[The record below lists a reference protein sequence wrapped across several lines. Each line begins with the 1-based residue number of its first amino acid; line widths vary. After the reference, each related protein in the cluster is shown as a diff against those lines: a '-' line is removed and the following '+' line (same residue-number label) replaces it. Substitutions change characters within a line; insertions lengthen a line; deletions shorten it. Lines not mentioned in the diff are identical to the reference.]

1 MTAEQKI
8 LENIRLIG
16 KGNEKTFLAIVE
28 NNYPDK
34 DYVDVRDLSGTLY
47 PEVRKRSAIGDGE
60 DAKKGMVITPVSKS
74 SVIVSRI
81 GNSDEM
87 FVEMF
92 SEVES
97 IVFDGGENGG
107 LTITPKL
114 VEELGKTNSLLQAF
128 ITVISGAT
136 VPEPGN
142 GSPSALQIALKGA
155 ITGKQLGDYSEI
167 ENTKIKH

>member
-1 MTAEQKI
+1 MTPEEKI
-8 LENIRLIG
+8 LKQIKMLGN
-16 KGNEKTFLAIVE
+16 GNEKTFLAFVE
-28 NNYPDK
+28 NNYPDN
-34 DYVDVRDLSGTLY
+34 DYIDVKDLSGTIY
-47 PEVRKRSAIGDGE
+47 PDVRKRAAIGTGN
-60 DAKKGMVITPVSKS
+60 DAKKGIIITPVSGS

-81 GNSDEM
+81 VDSDEL
-87 FVEMF
+87 FIEMF

-114 VEELGKTNSLLQAF
+114 VQELNKNNELLQAI
-128 ITVISGAT
+128 ITVLSGT
-136 VPEPGN
+136 TIPEPGS

-155 ITGKQLGDYSEI
+155 ITGKQLGDFSEI

>member
-1 MTAEQKI
+1 
-8 LENIRLIG
+8 
-16 KGNEKTFLAIVE
+16 
-28 NNYPDK
+28 
-34 DYVDVRDLSGTLY
+34 
-47 PEVRKRSAIGDGE
+47 
-60 DAKKGMVITPVSKS
+60 
-74 SVIVSRI
+74 
-81 GNSDEM
+81 M

-97 IVFDGGENGG
+97 IVIDGGENGG

-114 VEELGKTNSLLQAF
+114 VDELGKTNSLLQAF

>member
-1 MTAEQKI
+1 MTKEQEI
-8 LENIRLIG
+8 LKKLQML
-16 KGNEKTFLAIVE
+16 GNGNTKTFLALVD

-34 DYVDVRDLSGTLY
+34 DYIDVKDLSGTLY
-47 PEVRKRSAIGDGE
+47 PDVRKRAAIGTGD
-60 DAKKGMVITPVSKS
+60 DAKKGLVITPVSGS

-81 GNSDEM
+81 GDSDEL

-107 LTITPKL
+107 MTITPKL
-114 VEELGKTNSLLQAF
+114 VQELNKNNELLQA
-128 ITVISGAT
+128 IVTVLSGT
-136 VPEPGN
+136 PIPEPGS
-142 GSPSALQIALKGA
+142 GSPSALQTALKGA
-155 ITGKQLGDYSEI
+155 ITGKQLGDFSEI

>member
-1 MTAEQKI
+1 MTNEQKI
-8 LENIRLIG
+8 LESIRRL
-16 KGNEKTFLAIVE
+16 GNGNDKTFLAIVE

-34 DYVDVRDLSGTLY
+34 DYIDVKDLSDTLY
-47 PEVRKRSAIGDGE
+47 PDVRKRASLGTD
-60 DAKKGMVITPVSKS
+60 DDSKKGIVITPTSGS

-81 GNSDEM
+81 GESDEL

-97 IVFDGGENGG
+97 VVFDGGENGG

-114 VEELGKTNSLLQAF
+114 VQELNKNNELLQA
-128 ITVISGAT
+128 IVTVLSGT
-136 VPEPGN
+136 LIPEPGS
-142 GSPSALQIALKGA
+142 GSPSALQTALKGA
-155 ITGKQLGDYSEI
+155 ITGKQLGDFSEI